1 MFSCYNVAKMV
12 TDEAT
17 EVFGASVTEN
27 PEKKAN
33 LKAVCDAIDE
43 FLEESN
49 GVSCEVEV
57 DEDTRDITVTLV
69 TNPFEVEKDTT
80 YFQEMM
86 KRSKRMEF
94 SSANADEVC
103 SKFLLDGIWD
113 VAEN

>member
-1 MFSCYNVAKMV
+1 MV

-33 LKAVCDAIDE
+33 LKAVCDAMDRFLSE
-43 FLEESN
+43 FD

-57 DEDTRDITVTLV
+57 DEDSKDITVTLV
-69 TNPFEVEKDTT
+69 SGIFEVANDTVS
-80 YFQEMM
+80 FQEIMQ
-86 KRSKRMEF
+86 RAKRMEL
-94 SSANADEVC
+94 SAENADEVC